1 MPGREGPAGGPGAR
15 SPEASPDDSPD
26 VPQGVPQGVSPD
38 AEALRES
45 TERYRAL
52 FFDNPHATFSL
63 DPEGR
68 FQDANAVTV
77 ELSGFSLEVLLTMRF
92 DEILLAEALPDA
104 VAAFEGAL
112 GRESQKLHT
121 RIRSSAGEVMELN
134 VALVPVVIDGEVV
147 GLHGVAEDMTREN
160 AMMRDLEEARRT
172 AEEAASAKTM
182 FLANMSHEVRTPLTS
197 VLGATEL
204 LADGELDEEQ
214 RHLVDVVHRSGE
226 RLLLL
231 VNDIL
236 DISRLEAGRLR
247 LDPVELA
254 VADIVEDL
262 RAWAE
267 PLAVRRGLR
276 LRCEVAADLPPLVAD
291 PARLSQ
297 VLTNL
302 VGNAVKFTED
312 GEIAILASPATAV
325 LDEAGPAAPAVR
337 FEVRDTGA
345 GIPTDLLE
353 SLFEPFSQLDSS
365 QTRRHGGAGLGLAIC
380 RELVDLM
387 GGRLEASSSPGTG
400 SSFRVLLPAG

>member
-1 MPGREGPAGGPGAR
+1 MTSPGSDPTERHGPPAPPGRPADAER
-15 SPEASPDDSPD
+15 
-26 VPQGVPQGVSPD
+26 D

-63 DPEGR
+63 DLEGR
-68 FQDANAVTV
+68 FEDANAVTQ
-77 ELSGFSLEVLLTMRF
+77 ELSGFPLEVLRTLRF
-92 DEILLAEALPDA
+92 DQILMAEALPEAVTAFERA
-104 VAAFEGAL
+104 VA
-112 GRESQKLHT
+112 REPQKVHT
-121 RIRSSAGEVMELN
+121 RIRNAAGEVMDLN
-134 VALVPVVIDGEVV
+134 VALVPVVVDGEIV
-147 GLHGVAEDMTREN
+147 GLHGIAEDMTREN
-160 AMMRDLEEARRT
+160 AMLRDLEEARRT
-172 AEEAASAKTM
+172 AEDAATAKTM

-204 LADGELDEEQ
+204 LADGELDADQ
-214 RHLVDVVHRSGE
+214 RHLVEVVHRSGE

-247 LDPVELA
+247 LDPVELE
-254 VADIVEDL
+254 VVDVVEDL

-276 LRCEVAADLPPLVAD
+276 LRCVVADDLPVLVTD
-291 PARLSQ
+291 PARLTQ

-302 VGNAVKFTED
+302 VGNALKFTEA
-312 GEIAILASPATAV
+312 GGIEITATATTAV
-325 LDEAGPAAPAVR
+325 LVGGEPPAPVVCLAVT
-337 FEVRDTGA
+337 DTGA
-345 GIPTDLLE
+345 GIPSDLLE
-353 SLFEPFSQLDSS
+353 SLFEPFSQVDSS

-387 GGRLEASSSPGTG
+387 GGRLDASSTPGTG
-400 SSFRVLLPAG
+400 SSFRVALPAG

>member
-1 MPGREGPAGGPGAR
+1 MTRGDDGSAQGEPDEQPSGASR
-15 SPEASPDDSPD
+15 
-26 VPQGVPQGVSPD
+26 D
-38 AEALRES
+38 ADALRES

-63 DPEGR
+63 ALDGR
-68 FQDANAVTV
+68 FEDANDVAQ
-77 ELSGFSLEVLLTMRF
+77 ELSGFSLEELRQLRF
-92 DEILLAEALPDA
+92 DEVLVAEALPEA
-104 VAAFEGAL
+104 VMAFEGAL
-112 GRESQKLHT
+112 QRRPQKVHT
-121 RIRSSAGEVMELN
+121 RIRNAAGEVMDLN
-134 VALVPVVIDGEVV
+134 VALVPVVVDGEIV
-147 GLHGVAEDMTREN
+147 GVHGVAEDMTREN
-160 AMMRDLEEARRT
+160 AMLRDLEEARRT

-204 LADGELDEEQ
+204 LADGELDAEQ
-214 RHLVDVVHRSGE
+214 RHLVEVVHRSGE

-247 LDPVELA
+247 LDPVELQ
-254 VADIVEDL
+254 VADVVEDL

-276 LRCEVAADLPPLVAD
+276 LRCHVGDGVPAVRTD

-302 VGNAVKFTED
+302 VGNAVKFTEQGEVGISVGATTIAPTAPGD
-312 GEIAILASPATAV
+312 GS
-325 LDEAGPAAPAVR
+325 DEAGVC
-337 FEVRDTGA
+337 FEVTDTGS
-345 GIPTDLLE
+345 GIPADLLE

-387 GGRLEASSSPGTG
+387 GGHLEATSTPGVG
-400 SSFRVLLPAG
+400 SRFRVVLPAG

>member
-1 MPGREGPAGGPGAR
+1 MTPGDDGSAR
-15 SPEASPDDSPD
+15 GEPD
-26 VPQGVPQGVSPD
+26 VPPPGASRD
-38 AEALRES
+38 ADALRES

-63 DPEGR
+63 ALDGR
-68 FQDANAVTV
+68 FEDANDVAQ
-77 ELSGFSLEVLLTMRF
+77 ELSGFSLEELRRLRF
-92 DEILLAEALPDA
+92 DEILVAEALPES
-104 VAAFEGAL
+104 VLAFEGAL
-112 GRESQKLHT
+112 QRRSQKVHT
-121 RIRSSAGEVMELN
+121 SIRDATGEVMELN
-134 VALVPVVIDGEVV
+134 VALVPVVVDGEIV
-147 GLHGVAEDMTREN
+147 GVHGVAEDMTREN
-160 AMMRDLEEARRT
+160 AMLRDLEEARRT

-204 LADGELDEEQ
+204 LADGELDAEQ
-214 RHLVDVVHRSGE
+214 RHLVEVVHRSGE

-247 LDPVELA
+247 LDPVELH
-254 VADIVEDL
+254 VADVVEDL

-276 LRCEVAADLPPLVAD
+276 LRCHVDDGIPAVHTD

-302 VGNAVKFTED
+302 VGNAVKFTEH
-312 GEIAILASPATAV
+312 GEVGISAGATTIGPTAPGQGSG
-325 LDEAGPAAPAVR
+325 EAGVC
-337 FEVRDTGA
+337 FEVTDTGA
-345 GIPTDLLE
+345 GIPADLLE

-387 GGRLEASSSPGTG
+387 GGRLEVTSTPGVG
-400 SSFRVLLPAG
+400 SRFRVVLPTG

>member
-1 MPGREGPAGGPGAR
+1 MTSEGDGSAPGEQDEQSPA
-15 SPEASPDDSPD
+15 
-26 VPQGVPQGVSPD
+26 VSRD
-38 AEALRES
+38 ADALRES

-63 DPEGR
+63 APDGR
-68 FQDANAVTV
+68 FEDANDVTQ
-77 ELSGFSLEVLLTMRF
+77 ELSGYSLEELRQLRF
-92 DEILLAEALPDA
+92 DEILVAEALPEA
-104 VAAFEGAL
+104 VLAFEGAL
-112 GRESQKLHT
+112 QRRSQKVHT
-121 RIRSSAGEVMELN
+121 SIRDATGKVMELN
-134 VALVPVVIDGEVV
+134 VALVPVVVDGEIV
-147 GLHGVAEDMTREN
+147 GVHGVAEDMTREN
-160 AMMRDLEEARRT
+160 AMLRDLEEARRT
-172 AEEAASAKTM
+172 AEEAASAKTL

-204 LADGELDEEQ
+204 LADGELDDEQ
-214 RHLVDVVHRSGE
+214 RHLVEVVHRSGE

-247 LDPVELA
+247 LDPAELH
-254 VADIVEDL
+254 VADVVEDL

-276 LRCEVAADLPPLVAD
+276 LRCYVGDGVPALHAD

-302 VGNAVKFTED
+302 VGNAVKFTEQ
-312 GEIAILASPATAV
+312 GEVGISVETTTVPT
-325 LDEAGPAAPAVR
+325 GAAPGERPDGLAVC
-337 FEVRDTGA
+337 FEVSDTGV
-345 GIPTDLLE
+345 GIPEDLLE

-365 QTRRHGGAGLGLAIC
+365 QTRRHGGAGLGLSIC

-387 GGRLEASSSPGTG
+387 GGRLEATSTPGVG
-400 SSFRVLLPAG
+400 SRFRVVLPVR

>member
-1 MPGREGPAGGPGAR
+1 MTSPGSDSTGPHDPSDRHAAAER
-15 SPEASPDDSPD
+15 
-26 VPQGVPQGVSPD
+26 D

-77 ELSGFSLEVLLTMRF
+77 ELSGYPLEQLRTMRF
-92 DEILLAEALPDA
+92 DEVLVAEALPDA

-121 RIRSSAGEVMELN
+121 QIRNAAGEAMELN
-134 VALVPVVIDGEVV
+134 VALVPVVVEGEVV
-147 GLHGVAEDMTREN
+147 ELHGVAEDMTREN

-172 AEEAASAKTM
+172 AEDAATAKTM

-247 LDPVELA
+247 LDPVEL
-254 VADIVEDL
+254 VVTDIVDDL

-276 LRCEVAADLPPLVAD
+276 LRCEVAGDLPRLVAD

-312 GEIAILASPATAV
+312 GEIAILAVTTTAA
-325 LDEAGPAAPAVR
+325 LGAGGADAPAVR
-337 FEVRDTGA
+337 FEVVDTGA
-345 GIPTDLLE
+345 GIPPELLE

-387 GGRLEASSSPGTG
+387 GGRLEATSTPGEG
-400 SSFRVLLPAG
+400 SSFRVTLPAG